1 MQATALLCEQEQ
13 AGVPRSPPH
22 PLLPSLLC
30 VHASPTC
37 PDLCFSTAKAEGN
50 KTWAGGEGHT
60 CLCACG
66 FRKRITSHTKLRQTG
81 KLREKYHLYA
91 QPSRTN
97 GHTKAP
103 GGDVHPVAPRW
114 DQDCPAS
121 SPFLPPAP
129 CLLPWLR
136 TKYRCVAKAWNP
148 GALLCSRAKPRG
160 WIPKIQTQGHHQG
173 QGREALS
180 QTAGRCQRLHPC
192 FSLKMQPRQRMLT
205 GDVGVL
211 PPEPEN
217 RVFGCPRT
225 PPPLALAS
233 LGPQPLPLPSPP

>member
-37 PDLCFSTAKAEGN
+37 PDLRFSTAKAEGN

-81 KLREKYHLYA
+81 KLREKYHLYT

-103 GGDVHPVAPRW
+103 GGDVHPVAPRG

-129 CLLPWLR
+129 HLLPWLR

-192 FSLKMQPRQRMLT
+192 FSLKMQPPQRMLT

-211 PPEPEN
+211 PPEN